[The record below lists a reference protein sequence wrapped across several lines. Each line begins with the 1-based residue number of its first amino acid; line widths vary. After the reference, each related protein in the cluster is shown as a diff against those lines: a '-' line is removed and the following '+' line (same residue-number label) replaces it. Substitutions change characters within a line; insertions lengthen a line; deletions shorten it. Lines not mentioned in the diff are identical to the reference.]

1 MIGLVLI
8 LVLSLGLIAWG
19 TYLNVRGENTIAAR
33 MDNRRLAL
41 TGARAEVRSLA
52 PEITIGEA
60 RLTSKEMADAV
71 ALVDGRIT
79 ATLVNVNDK
88 VSYGTALFTL
98 TNDDLPLKLKQADSA
113 ILRAEAELTR
123 AHNSYNR
130 YSRLIDYNATSR
142 EKLDEAEASYRAALA
157 ARDAA
162 ITEREQVEVQMARQT
177 VTAPVSGSVILTYR
191 NTGSYVAAGTALALV
206 GNYDKLYFTVSL
218 PAAEAQTL
226 AVGSTLELKVH
237 ANAADAGSAG
247 GHSSVAGD
255 DSVTLESLVATVER
269 ITPGL
274 TESAARYEVE
284 VRVDNPGLKLKPQ
297 TYRNIHLL
305 VPREVRCLAVPV
317 AAMLDSSHDSLFVVD
332 ADGRLARR
340 AVVAGITDGKYIEI
354 VSGLEAGDVVV
365 TSSTDGLENGMIADI
380 TMEDE

>member
-19 TYLNVRGENTIAAR
+19 SYLNVSGENTIAAR

-41 TGARAEVRSLA
+41 TGARAGLRELA
-52 PEITIGEA
+52 PKITIDEA
-60 RLTSKEMADAV
+60 KLTSKEMADAV

-123 AHNSYNR
+123 AQNSYNR
-130 YSRLIDYNATSR
+130 YSRLIGYNATSR

-157 ARDAA
+157 TRDAA
-162 ITEREQVEVQMARQT
+162 ITEREQVEVQMGRQT
-177 VTAPVSGSVILTYR
+177 VTAPLAGSVILTYR
-191 NTGSYVAAGTALALV
+191 NTGSYVTAGTALALI
-206 GNYDKLYFTVSL
+206 GNYDTLYFTVSL

-226 AVGSTLELKVH
+226 AVGSTLDLLVH
-237 ANAADAGSAG
+237 ETGVSASGASAHSESGGDAGEMEQL
-247 GHSSVAGD
+247 
-255 DSVTLESLVATVER
+255 TATVER
-269 ITPGL
+269 ITPTL
-274 TESAARYEVE
+274 AEAAPRYEVE
-284 VRVDNPGLKLKPQ
+284 VRIENPGLKLKPQ
-297 TYRNIHLL
+297 TYRHIHLQ

-317 AAMLDSSHDSLFVVD
+317 AAMLDSRRDSLFVVD
-332 ADGRLARR
+332 AAGRLTRR
-340 AVVAGITDGKYIEI
+340 EVVAGITDGRYIEI

-365 TSSTDGLENGMIADI
+365 TSSTDGLEEGMVADI
-380 TMEDE
+380 TLEDE

>member
-8 LVLSLGLIAWG
+8 LALSLGLIAWG

-52 PEITIGEA
+52 PEITLGEA

-130 YSRLIDYNATSR
+130 YSRLID
-142 EKLDEAEASYRAALA
+142 
-157 ARDAA
+157 
-162 ITEREQVEVQMARQT
+162 
-177 VTAPVSGSVILTYR
+177 
-191 NTGSYVAAGTALALV
+191 
-206 GNYDKLYFTVSL
+206 
-218 PAAEAQTL
+218 
-226 AVGSTLELKVH
+226 
-237 ANAADAGSAG
+237 
-247 GHSSVAGD
+247 
-255 DSVTLESLVATVER
+255 
-269 ITPGL
+269 
-274 TESAARYEVE
+274 
-284 VRVDNPGLKLKPQ
+284 
-297 TYRNIHLL
+297 
-305 VPREVRCLAVPV
+305 
-317 AAMLDSSHDSLFVVD
+317 
-332 ADGRLARR
+332 
-340 AVVAGITDGKYIEI
+340 
-354 VSGLEAGDVVV
+354 
-365 TSSTDGLENGMIADI
+365 
-380 TMEDE
+380 